1 LRPCLP
7 KPWVE
12 GRQGKNHPSGE
23 LIKFYADELKPSG
36 EIPQDAVDIF
46 NVPCLIQIQT
56 PMDDVQALQ
65 LKRVVNIKAVVT
77 SLWKEEAQKQLQLQI
92 NQMDGQLQQLE
103 MQGQRM
109 MTELQKQAE
118 TQPGN
123 LGVQQQ
129 IADVQNRLNQDKSKL
144 LEQKNQNLQQLPQV
158 QTVDL
163 GVEVEQGK
171 VESFFT
177 VSLGDNL
184 VKKLQVE
191 ILLKDGIIEEIRG
204 EL

>member
-1 LRPCLP
+1 
-7 KPWVE
+7 
-12 GRQGKNHPSGE
+12 
-23 LIKFYADELKPSG
+23 
-36 EIPQDAVDIF
+36 
-46 NVPCLIQIQT
+46 
-56 PMDDVQALQ
+56 
-65 LKRVVNIKAVVT
+65 
-77 SLWKEEAQKQLQLQI
+77 
-92 NQMDGQLQQLE
+92 

-123 LGVQQQ
+123 LGIQQQ

-144 LEQKNQNLQQLPQV
+144 LQQKNQNLQQLQQV

-163 GVEVEQGK
+163 GAEVDQGK

-184 VKKLQVE
+184 VQKLQVE
-191 ILLKDGIIEEIRG
+191 ILLKDGVIEEIRG
-204 EL
+204 QL

>member
-1 LRPCLP
+1 
-7 KPWVE
+7 
-12 GRQGKNHPSGE
+12 
-23 LIKFYADELKPSG
+23 
-36 EIPQDAVDIF
+36 
-46 NVPCLIQIQT
+46 
-56 PMDDVQALQ
+56 MDDVQALQ

-77 SLWKEEAQKQLQLQI
+77 PLWKEEAQKQLQLQI

-123 LGVQQQ
+123 LGIQQQ

-144 LEQKNQNLQQLPQV
+144 LQQKNQNLQQLQQV

-163 GVEVEQGK
+163 GAEVDQGK

-184 VKKLQVE
+184 VQKLQVE
-191 ILLKDGIIEEIRG
+191 ILLKDGVIEEIRG